1 MSSNLINSS
10 EKKLFKF
17 KITNILPQNE
27 INTIKNKYNNYS
39 EDKLMKREDI
49 IDSKLKFKPI
59 FEKINRNKKKFNHKL
74 LNNLEQREKTMEK
87 IISVENLI
95 NFIFQTGMP
104 YKIDLKK
111 NIRQSILKEKINKNS
126 DQEKIDLGTRD
137 YFSLDTFSKGKI
149 KRQILNKKNEE
160 HLLNSKN
167 FKTRKSG
174 IPEDIDIY
182 TSKNIIKST
191 NNIKNKSKSRLFYL
205 DKKNISKIIDKKSQ
219 NNSKENSYN
228 TYYGKKMFNSV
239 SNLNSQNL
247 KSERSG
253 SFKGLKPEIFLHNKI
268 LINADSKKL
277 INSRKLNI
285 INIKDNDKNNKTE
298 NLKTIENTEMHYSG
312 INFNKDLNKSKRKK
326 PKKNIRILLLENNMK
341 NIKDKNI
348 LNFKMSISDLN
359 KYNKRNININSMKL
373 DDSSYSKEEKM
384 NLKNEQFENT
394 LKNLGEVNNKI
405 RKVFTNYN
413 LVMNKRSLTERNKQN
428 NFKIIKTF
436 SSLGKKTINNMATD
450 LGLCQNHI
458 KEQLINVIND
468 LSFKRENLK
477 QLDPTLEIILDTK
490 IKKEENNQG
499 ELVGED
505 NFDYLT
511 YKNDKD
517 YQKKEIARLSELIG
531 KMNSKVAFD
540 LSSYLVLYNRN
551 LGNKIEGI
559 ENKNIEKKRNIHIK
573 YLKKSIESQIYKMK
587 KINQRNLFDYNKII
601 HKFNDFYTKIQ
612 NEKQLNEEYKKYFS

>member
-1 MSSNLINSS
+1 
-10 EKKLFKF
+10 
-17 KITNILPQNE
+17 
-27 INTIKNKYNNYS
+27 
-39 EDKLMKREDI
+39 
-49 IDSKLKFKPI
+49 
-59 FEKINRNKKKFNHKL
+59 
-74 LNNLEQREKTMEK
+74 
-87 IISVENLI
+87 
-95 NFIFQTGMP
+95 
-104 YKIDLKK
+104 
-111 NIRQSILKEKINKNS
+111 
-126 DQEKIDLGTRD
+126 
-137 YFSLDTFSKGKI
+137 
-149 KRQILNKKNEE
+149 
-160 HLLNSKN
+160 
-167 FKTRKSG
+167 
-174 IPEDIDIY
+174 
-182 TSKNIIKST
+182 
-191 NNIKNKSKSRLFYL
+191 
-205 DKKNISKIIDKKSQ
+205 
-219 NNSKENSYN
+219 
-228 TYYGKKMFNSV
+228 
-239 SNLNSQNL
+239 
-247 KSERSG
+247 
-253 SFKGLKPEIFLHNKI
+253 
-268 LINADSKKL
+268 
-277 INSRKLNI
+277 
-285 INIKDNDKNNKTE
+285 
-298 NLKTIENTEMHYSG
+298 MHYSG
-312 INFNKDLNKSKRKK
+312 INFNKDLNKNERKK

-341 NIKDKNI
+341 NIRDKNI

-384 NLKNEQFENT
+384 NLKKEQFENT